1 MKNFDVHVEKKD
13 FDKYSE
19 FESYQFMRNIQHQFG
34 DITVVRHPFTN
45 DCVFMKEITL
55 NHRDDLERQ
64 ILK

>member
-1 MKNFDVHVEKKD
+1 MKNFNLSVTKHD

-34 DITVVRHPFTN
+34 DITVVRHPDRN
-45 DCVFMKEITL
+45 HCVFMKEFII
-55 NHRDDLERQ
+55 NRKDELESQ